1 MKIVKYF
8 EKSGLLIKRVSKIIE
23 NETKEQ
29 KGRFLR
35 MLLGTLSASLPRNL
49 LIGKGVIQASE
60 EKNTAGQDFS
70 SCLIL

>member
-29 KGRFLR
+29 KGRF
-35 MLLGTLSASLPRNL
+35 
-49 LIGKGVIQASE
+49 KGVIQASE

-70 SCLIL
+70 SCLVL